1 MTNTADT
8 RAQGAKDNDYPIAM
22 KDITECKREFK
33 CMISEKITQNRV
45 PIAWLC

>member
-33 CMISEKITQNRV
+33 CMISEEIAQTRV
-45 PIAWLC
+45 PFAWLN